1 MCCFIGTRMT
11 SQKALYC
18 AYCYWLT
25 RNNSATGQLK
35 LKILLAYS
43 TQLHSHHTSCFTFSG
58 KIDEKVTTNSY
69 RKKLKHFNSS
79 LSFISQRKSV
89 NAHKKYLLRNF
100 GSKLN
105 HKPVKYFTVFL
116 LSQSH
121 LLLFS
126 QSESSPPGINRLLSH
141 CALFC

>member
-1 MCCFIGTRMT
+1 MT

-18 AYCYWLT
+18 IYCYWLT
-25 RNNSATGQLK
+25 KDNSAMGQLRPFSISIQHSTSFTQHIIFYLSNWEYQCKSHNNSYSKNWNTF
-35 LKILLAYS
+35 ILRYHL
-43 TQLHSHHTSCFTFSG
+43 FSNQNLSM
-58 KIDEKVTTNSY
+58 IT
-69 RKKLKHFNSS
+69 KKNLMS
-79 LSFISQRKSV
+79 
-89 NAHKKYLLRNF
+89 NF

-105 HKPVKYFTVFL
+105 HKPVKHFTVFI

-126 QSESSPPGINRLLSH
+126 QSGSSPPGINRLLSH